1 MPKNCINCGAVL
13 HGNQCEYCGTEY
25 TGETINAKFNENDY
39 TGTIQIGN
47 ETFQGYIGNMEI
59 NTIATGCSG
68 RGIDGK
74 LKLGKMIKKRKLTVI
89 EI

>member
-13 HGNQCEYCGTEY
+13 HGNRCEYCGTEY
-25 TGETINAKFNENDY
+25 SENGITAKFSEKDY

-47 ETFQGYIGNMEI
+47 TIFQGYIGDMEI
-59 NTIATGCSG
+59 STIAIGCSG

-74 LKLGKMIKKRKLTVI
+74 LKPGKMIEKRKFTVI